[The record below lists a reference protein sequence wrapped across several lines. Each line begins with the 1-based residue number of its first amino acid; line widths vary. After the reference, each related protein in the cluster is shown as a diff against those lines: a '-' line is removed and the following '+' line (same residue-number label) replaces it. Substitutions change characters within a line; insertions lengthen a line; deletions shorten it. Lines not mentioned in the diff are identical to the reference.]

1 MRCTRKF
8 RQNGGVNVAI
18 TFESSDRNSMALYS
32 LTPEEAK
39 MFEQGKFYDFHAEE
53 QLKRGTD

>member
-8 RQNGGVNVAI
+8 RQNGGVNVAV

-32 LTPEEAK
+32 LTPELAK
-39 MFEQGKFYDFHAEE
+39 TFEQGKFYDFHAAE
-53 QLKRGTD
+53 QGADLK